1 MFEKRPVCNDVYTI
15 KNTQL
20 MKLRNKSIRFG
31 VWFRKLQML
40 YRVLIDLTITVTES
54 ARSVALTA
62 HLVVVIRKIEN
73 VIERQVTRVVTSVDL
88 PLVQRIS
95 KADQNLGNISV
106 QNWAFNIALSVYLA
120 IMHLNNSNKFKT

>member
-40 YRVLIDLTITVTES
+40 YRVLIDLTITVTEPIPQQS
-54 ARSVALTA
+54 TT
-62 HLVVVIRKIEN
+62 KI
-73 VIERQVTRVVTSVDL
+73 TSQQSI
-88 PLVQRIS
+88 P
-95 KADQNLGNISV
+95 
-106 QNWAFNIALSVYLA
+106 
-120 IMHLNNSNKFKT
+120 